1 MTERKLLGYGSW
13 KGHPKGEFEITPEN
27 IDAAIAYFN
36 RRNVRIP
43 VNYEHDR
50 KRSAGWIVSVSKK
63 DDGMYGFV
71 DYTSQATDD
80 IKDSQYPYISPEL
93 LFGVPDEV
101 TGEPVSLQIVG
112 QAITKTP
119 FMHDLGE
126 TILNHKDAVVLCS
139 YDIDNNEVTLIKG
152 EPMQEL
158 VDKINAAL
166 EALGMEP
173 IADPLQAIAKIEEF
187 GKAAK
192 GLLAAMPAGEG
203 GAPPSPEAAT
213 EALPE
218 MVANSKVAIELS
230 KALDCKPDE
239 LKGKLEKLQK
249 PPTKKEDKEVTEL
262 SKKVEDQGAEILKL
276 NKDLKE
282 SRYEAFLVLN
292 AKKITPAIIKEGA
305 IKKDFMEN
313 EKFIVRFY
321 KTAPDIITD
330 ATAIL
335 NQKPETATELEKEA
349 AKKAGLSLEDYL
361 QGSGPDGANYF
372 ANKKNGGD

>member
-13 KGHPKGEFEITPEN
+13 KGHPKGPFEITPEN

-139 YDIDNNEVTLIKG
+139 YDIDNNEVKLIKG

-192 GLLAAMPAGEG
+192 GLLAAMPTGEG

-218 MVANSKVAIELS
+218 LVANSKVATELS
-230 KALDCKPDE
+230 KTLDCKPGELKSKLDE
-239 LKGKLEKLQK
+239 LQK
-249 PPTKKEDKEVTEL
+249 SKPKEEKEVTEL
-262 SKKVEDQGAEILKL
+262 SKKVDDQGAEILNL
-276 NKDLKE
+276 NKELKE
-282 SRYEAFLVLN
+282 SRYEAFLILN
-292 AKKITPAIIKEGA
+292 SKKITPAMQKEGTIKEQ
-305 IKKDFMEN
+305 FMEN
-313 EKFIVRFY
+313 EKFVVNFY
-321 KTAPDIITD
+321 KTAPNIITD
-330 ATAIL
+330 ARSVL
-335 NQKPETATELEKEA
+335 NEESTTLTELEKTA
-349 AKKAGLSLEDYL
+349 AKAAGLSDEDYL
-361 QGSGPDGANYF
+361 KGSGPEGANYF
-372 ANKKNGGD
+372 ANKKNGGE